1 MTQEEYEAKVQS
13 MPQSLQKMFRES
25 LEIALSK
32 RIVNRFMG
40 VVMQAYAWGQRDA
53 QTGEGSQNAAYMRGA
68 QDMKDAIK
76 VLFDDMTPVDIYK
89 YFNRNHASHW
99 DGMFDVIHN
108 ESAAKIM
115 NAAKECAENKKQ
127 ENIEKEKTYVKNIA
141 DTIGIDRLLEIANA
155 IKQEDELPY

>member
-25 LEIALSK
+25 LEVALSK

-53 QTGEGSQNAAYMRGA
+53 QKTENADDYMRGA
-68 QDMKDAIK
+68 LDMKDAMTT
-76 VLFDDMTPVDIYK
+76 VFDMTPIDIYK
-89 YFNRNHASHW
+89 YFGHDHTGHW
-99 DGMFDVIHN
+99 DAVYDVLHSD
-108 ESAAKIM
+108 SAATIM
-115 NAAKECAENKKQ
+115 ETVKKRMEDEKHDKEEH
-127 ENIEKEKTYVKNIA
+127 EEKAVKA
-141 DTIGIDRLLEIANA
+141 MAVTIGIDRLLEIANA

>member
-40 VVMQAYAWGQRDA
+40 VVMQAYAWGQRAA
-53 QTGEGSQNAAYMRGA
+53 QTGNNNGAYMRGA
-68 QDMKDAIK
+68 EDMLEALKATLGMDTFEASEYFGIEFTDTSSLRLVKILKGNANDILDAVAKYQMSK
-76 VLFDDMTPVDIYK
+76 V
-89 YFNRNHASHW
+89 H
-99 DGMFDVIHN
+99 
-108 ESAAKIM
+108 
-115 NAAKECAENKKQ
+115 
-127 ENIEKEKTYVKNIA
+127 EKEEREKSDVKELA